1 MVGITPVQFDLFAV
15 AEKVGVVGVCM
26 PLVVVAVE
34 EVEPL
39 SLGCSVLALVAQSP
53 LPETTRCIPAF
64 FSTSATVASSGKRGM
79 PLNFR
84 EREYVPC
91 DNPS

>member
-1 MVGITPVQFDLFAV
+1 MVGITSVQFDLFAV

-53 LPETTRCIPAF
+53 LPETTRCITRF
-64 FSTSATVASSGKRGM
+64 LQHLGHRDVLGEKR
-79 PLNFR
+79 NAA
-84 EREYVPC
+84 
-91 DNPS
+91 